1 MEAQGCKMKVT
12 KWTHRELYG
21 VSGAYFANM
30 IPMLEERKRLA
41 CEHLQKL
48 VHDTEPEDYSKHQRQ
63 IFAVNK
69 AIEFNQELID
79 DILKDMK

>member
-1 MEAQGCKMKVT
+1 MKVT

-21 VSGAYFANM
+21 ESGAYFAN
-30 IPMLEERKRLA
+30 IITMLEERKRLA

-48 VHDTEPEDYSKHQRQ
+48 VHHTEPEDYSKHQRQ